1 MIATFLLYKLFQKAS
16 CGYENYFGG
25 FFSLSRKVRT
35 LEKMTSD
42 RKERPKK
49 NSDAA
54 FSKILYLLI
63 VFIEDF
69 SLQQGSIRLNIHQC
83 DPVPLRGNLTK
94 TPSIKQHFAKAIF
107 YWTKNFLQSYCIL
120 SSTKHILFF
129 LSCTTLRW

>member
-1 MIATFLLYKLFQKAS
+1 MKLVLVDFFLYPEK
-16 CGYENYFGG
+16 CGHW
-25 FFSLSRKVRT
+25 RKWNN
-35 LEKMTSD
+35 D

-83 DPVPLRGNLTK
+83 DAVPLRGNLTK
-94 TPSIKQHFAKAIF
+94 TPSIKQHFAIAIF

-120 SSTKHILFF
+120 SSTK
-129 LSCTTLRW
+129 T